1 MQTILYVF
9 MVAWMDRWRYMHFPN
24 IKICIKIISKK
35 IKTVVASREKSTK
48 GFTCN
53 IVFLE

>member
-1 MQTILYVF
+1 
-9 MVAWMDRWRYMHFPN
+9 MHFPN